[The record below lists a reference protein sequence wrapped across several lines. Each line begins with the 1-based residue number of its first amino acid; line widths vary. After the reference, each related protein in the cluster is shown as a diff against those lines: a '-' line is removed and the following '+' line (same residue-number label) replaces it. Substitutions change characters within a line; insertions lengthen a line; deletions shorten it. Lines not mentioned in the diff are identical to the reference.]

1 MTNTELLRLIN
12 GSDLAQEDLIEV
24 IRIFEIMTDDKKI
37 EVINN
42 WQKIA
47 TQIKQHREQIEQEK
61 ELLLIKTIEN
71 IEHDIE
77 EYNKSLVAKKTKQD
91 ISLFKKTKIK

>member
-1 MTNTELLRLIN
+1 
-12 GSDLAQEDLIEV
+12 
-24 IRIFEIMTDDKKI
+24 MTDDKKI

-61 ELLLIKTIEN
+61 ELLLIRTIEN

-77 EYNKSLVAKKTKQD
+77 EYNKSLIARHTKTDIKKIRQKQN
-91 ISLFKKTKIK
+91 IF

>member
-12 GSDLAQEDLIEV
+12 SSDLAQEDLIEV

-61 ELLLIKTIEN
+61 ELLLIRTIEN